1 MIYIPIPIGEL
12 PINET
17 YGFDLY
23 LTYNKKYVLFRSRQ
37 LPVDEN
43 VLLQLRENGVEKI
56 YIEKGDYPKFLRLTA
71 RVAGYS
77 GDNSQ
82 IRYLQDKFVFI
93 DIHTLRV
100 GSSPNFT
107 VFVVESG
114 LPTPIISPDLPGVP
128 TTVNEQHLLEY
139 TSAYIFQGDLD
150 NYSAYLQNSWA
161 EEATYQPMNVA
172 GGILMREN
180 AKMAAH
186 GLFRSQDPKEA
197 LPMANK
203 AIDQMLDSMFDNS
216 STFYALLKVSD
227 QDFNTYIHS
236 VNVAVLSMGLGI
248 RLKLSQFQLQLLGLG
263 SMLHDIGKTR
273 VDPDLLLKKSKISPS
288 EYESLREH
296 VILGVE
302 WCKEVPEIPSD
313 VLPII
318 AQHHEQMDGTGYPDK
333 LKVGQIDPLAQ
344 IVNIM
349 EIYDSLTNR
358 QPFRDAFSPFQSL
371 GKMREMG
378 KAINQEFLTQFILML
393 GEQHRPT

>member
-1 MIYIPIPIGEL
+1 
-12 PINET
+12 
-17 YGFDLY
+17 
-23 LTYNKKYVLFRSRQ
+23 TYNKKYVLFRSRQ

-82 IRYLQDKFVFI
+82 IRYLQEKFVFI
-93 DIHTLRV
+93 DIHTLRK
-100 GSSPNFT
+100 GSTPDFT
-107 VFVVESG
+107 VFTVESG
-114 LPTPIISPDLPGVP
+114 LPTPIIAPDLPGVP
-128 TTVNEQHLLEY
+128 TSVTEQHLLEF
-139 TSAYIFQGDLD
+139 TSAYIFQVDLEKYYD
-150 NYSAYLQNSWA
+150 YLQNSWA

-186 GLFRSQDPKEA
+186 GLFHCPEPKEA
-197 LPMANK
+197 LPVANK
-203 AIDQMLDSMFDNS
+203 AIDQILESMFDNGG
-216 STFYALLKVSD
+216 TYYALLKISD

-263 SMLHDIGKTR
+263 GMLHDIGKTR
-273 VDPDLLLKKSKISPS
+273 IDPDLLLKKTKISPS

-296 VILGVE
+296 VTLGVE
-302 WCKEVPEIPSD
+302 WCREVPGLPPD
-313 VLPII
+313 VLPIV

-333 LKVGQIDPLAQ
+333 LKIGQIDPLAQ